1 MTDLRATPIETVGR
15 IHVPPNPGIFKA
27 LGLEQS
33 FEAAVADLIDNSL
46 DAEASFVLVRFVLR
60 GGRARQLLI
69 IDNGKGMDEAR
80 IDAAMQLG
88 RPKGKSK
95 IAHGFYG
102 MGLKS
107 ASFGQASTLTVLSRR
122 ARHDP
127 VGRRMYR
134 EKRVGDFDVDVL
146 DGEAVGVLLEEL
158 LLLTG
163 SSTRGTVVQWDGVK
177 EFPGS
182 RDPAQTNAYLDKQVT
197 ALNRHLG
204 MIYHRLLERGD
215 IDIMIDVYE
224 AEEDIVGAP
233 TSVEPVDPFPPE
245 PRTGD
250 PDYPKDLVATV
261 GGAEVTLHCCIWP
274 PRSDTPQF
282 RLYGKPVES
291 FQGFYLYRK
300 DRLLKAGGWGGV
312 IQEQKSFK
320 LARVAVDVDDH
331 LDVFDMSVSKE
342 GVRLKS
348 KLVGAIEQ
356 ALSQDDTTFR
366 DYLYAAAETVKRGNT
381 WQPKRV
387 KILPPGQGLDPDV
400 RQAIKRGTELLEGEQ
415 PIRIRWK
422 SMRGNEFVTLDRKTR
437 TLWLNAKYKQAVL
450 HGDQGNVNDAPLVKT
465 LLFLLFEDLFRGQAM
480 GPKDKENQ
488 RFWTRVLTAAAEAE
502 ARYQ

>member
-1 MTDLRATPIETVGR
+1 MTELLATPIETVGQ

-46 DAEASFVLVRFVLR
+46 DAGAGRVLVRFVLR
-60 GGRARQLLI
+60 RGRAAQLLI
-69 IDNGKGMDEAR
+69 IDDGKGMDELR

-88 RPKGKSK
+88 RPKSK
-95 IAHGFYG
+95 AKVSHGFYG

-107 ASFGQASTLTVLSRR
+107 ASFGQASILTVMSRR

-127 VGRRMYR
+127 EGRRMYR
-134 EKRVGDFDVDVL
+134 EKPVGDFDVDVL
-146 DGEAVGVLLEEL
+146 DGEAVGIHLAEL
-158 LLLTG
+158 LLLVG
-163 SSTRGTVVQWDGVK
+163 SPQRGTVVQWDDVK
-177 EFPGS
+177 DFPGS
-182 RDPAQTNAYLDKQVT
+182 RDPAQTDAYLDRQIS

-204 MIYHRLLERGD
+204 MTYHRLLERQD
-215 IDIMIDVYE
+215 IDITIDVYE
-224 AEEDIVGAP
+224 VVEDIAGPP
-233 TSVEPVDPFPPE
+233 TSVEPVNPFGYH
-245 PRTGD
+245 RTGD
-250 PDYPKDLVATV
+250 PDYPMDLIAKVAD
-261 GGAEVTLHCCIWP
+261 AEVTLHCHIWP

-282 RLYGKPVES
+282 RLYGRAVET

-320 LARVAVDVDDH
+320 LARVAVDVDEH

-342 GVRLKS
+342 GVRLKA
-348 KLVGAIEQ
+348 KLVRAIEQ
-356 ALSQDDTTFR
+356 ARSQDDTTFR
-366 DYLYAAAETVKRGNT
+366 DYLDGAAETVKRGNS
-381 WQPKRV
+381 WQPKRT

-400 RQAIKRGTELLEGEQ
+400 KRAITRGSLLLEGEE
-415 PIRIRWK
+415 PVRIRWGNL
-422 SMRGNEFVTLDRKTR
+422 RGNNFVKMDRKAR
-437 TLWLNAKYKQAVL
+437 TLWLNSKYKRVVL
-450 HGDQGNVNDAPLVKT
+450 HGDQGNVNDAPLLKT

-480 GPKDKENQ
+480 GPRDKENDQ
-488 RFWTRVLTAAAEAE
+488 FWTRVLTVAAEAE